1 MNLPG
6 GYEKGG
12 ENVGHYKVIFLG
24 LAVAGPEEEVRL
36 LKGLQKRF
44 NLTPERAES
53 LVQRVPIVVKKGSS
67 KEELE
72 KYVRVFEQIGGKVRL
87 EEEEEPLPEP
97 FEAPRE
103 SPREVAPRAAREAPP
118 EVSPEVPPEA
128 PPKVPYEAPHE
139 AAASPEAQKKRY
151 EGRTITCPQCG
162 FEQPETDDCLKCGI
176 IISKYKREQELARG
190 LDGKI
195 REVSGEERG
204 TAWEGGGGFI
214 SAFFKTVKESLFSPV
229 QFFRNN
235 AVGKGYWPALIYG
248 LIVGVIGLGVSM
260 VWQWHFFSRWFPVR
274 SFPAIPYNLH
284 LVVMT
289 MALPF
294 LVVLSVLIGSV
305 VTHICLLIV
314 GGNKS
319 GFRTTFRV
327 ICYSYSGQLFF
338 IIPFIG
344 STVGSIYTLIL
355 TIIGVRE
362 GHGISTGRA
371 VLAVLF
377 PLILAVGLGIL
388 AAIFLPLFLG
398 GIKFFGGVGV

>member
-1 MNLPG
+1 M
-6 GYEKGG
+6 
-12 ENVGHYKVIFLG
+12 GHYKVIFLG
-24 LAVAGPEEEVRL
+24 LAVAGPEEEIRL

-53 LVQRVPIVVKKGSS
+53 LLQRVPIIVKKGSS

-87 EEEEEPLPEP
+87 EEEEESLPEHA
-97 FEAPRE
+97 EAPRE
-103 SPREVAPRAAREAPP
+103 SPREVPPRAAREAPP
-118 EVSPEVPPEA
+118 QAPREA
-128 PPKVPYEAPHE
+128 PFQAPPGAEASTKAAEKPYT
-139 AAASPEAQKKRY
+139 
-151 EGRTITCPQCG
+151 GRTIVCPQCG

-176 IISKYKREQELARG
+176 IISKYKRDQEMAHG
-190 LDGKI
+190 LEGKV

-204 TAWEGGGGFI
+204 ATWEGGGGFI
-214 SAFFKTVKESLFSPV
+214 SAFFKTVKESLFSPI

-248 LIVGVIGLGVSM
+248 LIVGVIGWGVSM
-260 VWQWHFFSRWFPVR
+260 VWQWHFFSRWFPVQ
-274 SFPAIPYNLH
+274 SLPAVPYNLH

-294 LVVLSVLIGSV
+294 LVVISTFIGSV

-327 ICYSYSGQLFF
+327 VCYSYSGQLFF

-344 STVGSIYTLIL
+344 STVGSIYTLVL

-398 GIKFFGGVGV
+398 GMKFFGGVGV

>member
-1 MNLPG
+1 
-6 GYEKGG
+6 
-12 ENVGHYKVIFLG
+12 VGHYKVIFLG
-24 LAVAGPEEEVRL
+24 LAVAGPEEEIRL

-53 LVQRVPIVVKKGSS
+53 LLQRVPIIVKKGAS

-72 KYVRVFEQIGGKVRL
+72 KYVKAFEQIGGKVRL

-97 FEAPRE
+97 AEAPRE
-103 SPREVAPRAAREAPP
+103 SPRELSTRAAPG
-118 EVSPEVPPEA
+118 A
-128 PPKVPYEAPHE
+128 PPKASFEAPHR
-139 AAASPEAQKKRY
+139 AAGSTDSQEKRSA
-151 EGRTITCPQCG
+151 GNTIACPQCG

-190 LDGKI
+190 LEEKI
-195 REVSGEERG
+195 RGEAGEERG
-204 TAWEGGGGFI
+204 TAWEDGGGFI

-229 QFFRNN
+229 RFFRNN
-235 AVGKGYWPALIYG
+235 AVGKGYWSALIFG
-248 LIVGVIGLGVSM
+248 LIVGVIGLGVAM
-260 VWQWHFFSRWFPVR
+260 VWQWHFFSRWFPIQTLPVV
-274 SFPAIPYNLH
+274 PYNLH

-289 MALPF
+289 VALPF
-294 LVVLSVLIGSV
+294 LVVVSILIGSV

-327 ICYSYSGQLFF
+327 ICYSYSGQIFS

-344 STVGSIYTLIL
+344 STVGGIYSLIL

-377 PLILAVGLGIL
+377 PFILAVGLGIL

>member
-6 GYEKGG
+6 GFEKGG

-24 LAVAGPEEEVRL
+24 LGVAGPEEEVRL

-53 LVQRVPIVVKKGSS
+53 LLQRVPIVVKKGSS

-87 EEEEEPLPEP
+87 EEEEEPPPEP

-103 SPREVAPRAAREAPP
+103 SQGEVPPRAARGVPS
-118 EVSPEVPPEA
+118 EVSPEAPFQA
-128 PPKVPYEAPHE
+128 PPE
-139 AAASPEAQKKRY
+139 AAASTEAQEKGY
-151 EGRTITCPQCG
+151 TGRTITCPQCG

-176 IISKYKREQELARG
+176 IISKYKRDQETARG
-190 LDGKI
+190 LEGKV

-229 QFFRNN
+229 QYFRNN

-260 VWQWHFFSRWFPVR
+260 VWQWHIFSRWFPVQA
-274 SFPAIPYNLH
+274 FPAIPYNLH

-289 MALPF
+289 IALPF
-294 LVVLSVLIGSV
+294 LVVLSILIGSV

-319 GFRTTFRV
+319 GFQTTFRV

-371 VLAVLF
+371 ILAVLF

-398 GIKFFGGVGV
+398 GMKFFGGVGV

>member
-1 MNLPG
+1 VNLPG
-6 GYEKGG
+6 GFEKGG

-24 LAVAGPEEEVRL
+24 LAVAGPEEENRL

-53 LVQRVPIVVKKGSS
+53 LLQRVPIIVKKGSS

-72 KYVRVFEQIGGKVRL
+72 KYVKVFEQIGGKVRL
-87 EEEEEPLPEP
+87 EEEEEPLSEHA
-97 FEAPRE
+97 EAPRE
-103 SPREVAPRAAREAPP
+103 SPREVPPRAAREFPPQAPRDLP
-118 EVSPEVPPEA
+118 FQAPFEA
-128 PPKVPYEAPHE
+128 EASTKAEGKPYA
-139 AAASPEAQKKRY
+139 
-151 EGRTITCPQCG
+151 GTTIVCPQCG

-176 IISKYKREQELARG
+176 IISKYKRDQETAHG
-190 LDGKI
+190 LEGKV
-195 REVSGEERG
+195 RDVSGEERG
-204 TAWEGGGGFI
+204 ATWEGGGGFI

-248 LIVGVIGLGVSM
+248 LIVGVIGWGVSM
-260 VWQWHFFSRWFPVR
+260 VWQWHFFSRWFPVQ
-274 SFPAIPYNLH
+274 SLPAVPYNLH

-294 LVVLSVLIGSV
+294 LGVISVFFGSV

-314 GGNKS
+314 GGNRS

-327 ICYSYSGQLFF
+327 VCYSYSGQLFF

-344 STVGSIYTLIL
+344 STVGSIYTLVL

-398 GIKFFGGVGV
+398 GMRFFGGVGV